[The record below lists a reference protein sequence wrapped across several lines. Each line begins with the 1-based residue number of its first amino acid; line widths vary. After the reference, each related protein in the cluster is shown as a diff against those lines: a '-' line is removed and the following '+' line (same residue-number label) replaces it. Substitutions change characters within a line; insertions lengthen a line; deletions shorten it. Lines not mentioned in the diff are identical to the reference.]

1 MPSIARLCRT
11 SHRNQHIHLTPHKT
25 AFYWNAG
32 WEGFPKTPRTLLFDT
47 PDGWGSYNLWNKE
60 GKPDGVGYYKV
71 VKNCD
76 DPENCFLQF
85 YCIDDNG
92 DLYHD
97 C

>member
-1 MPSIARLCRT
+1 MAHPCKRGNATETMAQTCRT
-11 SHRNQHIHLTPHKT
+11 SNGRWSP
-25 AFYWNAG
+25 AG
-32 WEGFPKTPRTLLFDT
+32 YFFDT
-47 PDGWGSYNLWNKE
+47 PDGWGSYNLWNRE